1 MNLGEWCG
9 IHYPVETKL
18 RLKFKG
24 NRKRKG
30 NRIED
35 PEDDHDS
42 RNREKR
48 RVKERAKVQKLEG
61 GERRDDRRSRGGTDV
76 KEGKNRL
83 RGTE

>member
-1 MNLGEWCG
+1 MNLGEWCS

-42 RNREKR
+42 RNREIKR
-48 RVKERAKVQKLEG
+48 V
-61 GERRDDRRSRGGTDV
+61 RDACEVR
-76 KEGKNRL
+76 
-83 RGTE
+83 